1 MRWLTG
7 AAMGPN
13 TARRRNGEA
22 GFTLIDMLF
31 VVSLIG
37 LLMTL
42 AIPGLMRARGAAQ
55 VSSAIGTLRVV
66 NSAQLSYAITCGS
79 GFFAPDLKTLG
90 KKPPGAMD
98 AYLPE
103 DLSGAPTFMKSGYNF
118 SMAGTGVTTAPAT
131 CNGLSAGSAA
141 TGYAVVTDPL
151 DSAPPARFFG
161 TNSDGII
168 YEHTSSL
175 AAIMPEA
182 GRPASGTPIQ

>member
-1 MRWLTG
+1 M
-7 AAMGPN
+7 N
-13 TARRRNGEA
+13 ARDRNGEA

-55 VSSAIGTLRVV
+55 VTSAIGTMRVV

-79 GFFAPDLKTLG
+79 GFYAPDLGTLG
-90 KKPPGAMD
+90 KKPPGAID

-103 DLSGAPTFMKSGYNF
+103 DLSGAPTFIKSGYNF

-131 CNGLSAGSAA
+131 CNGLSSGSAA
-141 TGYAVVTDPL
+141 TGYAVVGDPL
-151 DSAPPARFFG
+151 DVAPPARFFG

-168 YEHTSSL
+168 WEHTGSL

-182 GRPASGTPIQ
+182 GRPASGTAIQ

>member
-103 DLSGAPTFMKSGYNF
+103 DF
-118 SMAGTGVTTAPAT
+118 S
-131 CNGLSAGSAA
+131 GSADVHEERLQLQY
-141 TGYAVVTDPL
+141 GWDRG
-151 DSAPPARFFG
+151 D
-161 TNSDGII
+161 DG
-168 YEHTSSL
+168 
-175 AAIMPEA
+175 
-182 GRPASGTPIQ
+182 SGDL